1 MSSHRQ
7 EPSATPRSTSP
18 RPGNSAPGSAARQVK
33 PPHGG
38 RSAQAGL
45 NDYFCPC
52 PRGLEQALASARELT
67 AGRLI
72 VVFGCGG
79 DRDRAKR
86 PQMGRAAD
94 RGADVVV
101 LTSDNP
107 RSESPEAIIDQVMTG
122 VERNDDLIVEPDRRR
137 AIAAAVTLATAGDL
151 VLVAGKGH
159 ETTQDLGDR
168 EIPFD
173 DREVLA
179 EALATGRERTA

>member
-1 MSSHRQ
+1 
-7 EPSATPRSTSP
+7 
-18 RPGNSAPGSAARQVK
+18 
-33 PPHGG
+33 
-38 RSAQAGL
+38 
-45 NDYFCPC
+45 
-52 PRGLEQALASARELT
+52 
-67 AGRLI
+67 
-72 VVFGCGG
+72 
-79 DRDRAKR
+79 
-86 PQMGRAAD
+86 
-94 RGADVVV
+94 VVV